1 MPPAA
6 AIAVPAALGVL
17 GGVSQARE
25 QRKYAEEAG
34 KARPYHSTTTQGP
47 PAWLLPYIQGAMQAA
62 QDNYT
67 LQRDNPRLPPTFAD
81 ITSGRYGSPLPTS
94 ALGGIQPGNVSP
106 RVERAWAANAAK
118 QNRKLTDRER
128 QRIAERVL
136 ARHPEA
142 AGGAPAASG
151 RRPAVGGG
159 GGGTGSGGGGGAGL
173 GGGGRGG
180 GGTAG
185 PRQVFA
191 QMLLERAQRPVPGLE
206 EGMGFIQGLLGRQG
220 PDLSAL
226 NRGLDQQAQTFADF
240 RDPNAPI
247 NQMIQQG
254 MGSGF
259 SSAAPL
265 QRMLVGNL
273 YGRMNAPPPALPD
286 RFEGL
291 MDLAND
297 PNFNFGFEI

>member
-34 KARPYHSTTTQGP
+34 KPRPYHSTTTQGP
-47 PAWLLPYIQGAMQAA
+47 PAWLLPFIQGGMQSA
-62 QDNYT
+62 QENYA

-118 QNRKLTDRER
+118 QDRELTDRER
-128 QRIAERVL
+128 QKIAERVL

-142 AGGAPAASG
+142 AGGGAPAAGG
-151 RRPAVGGG
+151 RPRRRGGG
-159 GGGTGSGGGGGAGL
+159 VGAGM
-173 GGGGRGG
+173 GSGGRGG
-180 GGTAG
+180 GGAAAG
-185 PRQVFA
+185 PRQAFA
-191 QMLLERAQRPVPGLE
+191 QMLLERAQRPVPGIE

-240 RDPNAPI
+240 RSPAAPI
-247 NQMIQQG
+247 NQMIQRG
-254 MGSGF
+254 MGPGF
-259 SSAAPL
+259 SSAAPF
-265 QRMLVGNL
+265 QRQLAGNL
-273 YGRMNAPPPALPD
+273 YGRMNAPPPALPTA
-286 RFEGL
+286 RFQGL

-297 PNFNFGFEI
+297 PNLNFGFEI